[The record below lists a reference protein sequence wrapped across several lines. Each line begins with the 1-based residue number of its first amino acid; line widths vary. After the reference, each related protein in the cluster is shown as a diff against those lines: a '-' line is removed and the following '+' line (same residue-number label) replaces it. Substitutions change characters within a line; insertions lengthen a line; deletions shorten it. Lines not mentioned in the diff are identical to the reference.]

1 MVKVTT
7 DELYKGL
14 DYLYEYDSM
23 NIDYREVFKFSRK
36 EKQIISR
43 IANLYY
49 SIETFQDAP
58 IYTMQRISE
67 EETRL
72 YSNYILFEMFPDKI
86 DQILFLDKKTKFMNI
101 DQDDAGLIYVL
112 HKDKIEIDEICVK
125 SKSNPTS
132 ITTLN
137 HEKTHGLTFLNIL
150 KKELFK
156 YPIELFPFIVE
167 KITAIKLE
175 EDFKYENTEVNN
187 QIERIENSRLAF
199 HNYADSIYIDSL
211 LGPQEKIDFDSLG
224 DVSSLN
230 LQRISDI
237 CVSNYER
244 IDALNYILSE
254 VYSALA
260 IKYYQID
267 ERKMLERLRKI
278 FNGKSSIEDFMKY
291 YNINLFNKDIVPTI
305 KENTSKA
312 KKIIIAH

>member
-1 MVKVTT
+1 MVKVTM

-101 DQDDAGLIYVL
+101 DQDDAGLIYIL

-199 HNYADSIYIDSL
+199 NNYADSIYIDSL